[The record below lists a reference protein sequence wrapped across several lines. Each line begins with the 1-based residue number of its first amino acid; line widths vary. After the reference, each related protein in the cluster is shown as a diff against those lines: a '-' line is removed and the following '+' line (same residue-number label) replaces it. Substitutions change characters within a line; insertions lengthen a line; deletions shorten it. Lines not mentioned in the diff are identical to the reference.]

1 MENKQVD
8 KSIIDV
14 IKSWIWSILLISCF
28 LEILFF
34 PQAENLLGCFV
45 LIYGQILVSK
55 FVATFDNFKK
65 YPLATLPVTFY
76 GFFYYFLALP
86 ITLIENK
93 PLTFNFEVPYLT
105 WGNHFISITVI
116 VIAYK
121 ISIKL
126 YRQKNTLTYIWK
138 KIGYFSV
145 PSETVIWILGFLGLT
160 AFIYNM
166 TIFRFKGDVQSTGN
180 LMSII
185 IDCVQTFVICP
196 ICLYFKQL
204 YGDTSL
210 SSSTKKFVKFY
221 IVLFA
226 IIGIATTRRGPIFSA
241 FLSIALIYIYLIII
255 NNKKILTKRNI
266 FLILLGLYLVTG
278 PMADLAAAMIINR
291 QLQGQTSV
299 EKTFDAVWKTYNDK
313 ELLHNSYQAVSAFED
328 NGGDNSVGWSEYY
341 IDNIF
346 LDRFCNL
353 RVIDATLYNAKV
365 AGFNNRRGHEYFTE
379 YWINQLPS
387 PITKALDLKKT
398 VHYTVTDEMLNQNF
412 KGRIYSNFGNKVG
425 GETGIGLYMFGYNY
439 YLLAFIIYL
448 IFFYVMNTFCISK
461 ANSVIFPLPVVMS
474 FMSYCLVF
482 NNANG
487 IFTVIDTFTRP
498 KFNLILIYCIL
509 IFILTLFMGKKRA
522 KIYK

>member
-1 MENKQVD
+1 MNNKQTN
-8 KSIIDV
+8 KSVTDT

-28 LEILFF
+28 AEILFF
-34 PQAENLLGCFV
+34 PQIENLLGCFV

-55 FVATFDNFKK
+55 FVATSDNFKK
-65 YPLATLPVTFY
+65 YPLATLPVVFY

-86 ITLIENK
+86 ITLIEGK

-126 YRQKNTLTYIWK
+126 YRQKNMLTYIWK
-138 KIGYFSV
+138 RIGYFSV
-145 PSETVIWILGFLGLT
+145 PSETIIWALGFLGLI

-180 LMSII
+180 SISII
-185 IDCVQTFVICP
+185 IDCLQAFAICP

-204 YGDTSL
+204 YGDTS
-210 SSSTKKFVKFY
+210 SSSATKKFVKFY

-226 IIGIATTRRGPIFSA
+226 IIGVATTRRGPIFSA
-241 FLSIALIYIYLIII
+241 FLSIAIAYIYLIII

-278 PMADLAAAMIINR
+278 PIADLAAAMIINR

-299 EKTFDAVWKTYNDK
+299 EKTFNSVWKTYNDK

-328 NGGDNSVGWSEYY
+328 NGGDNSAGWSEYY

-353 RVIDATLYNAKV
+353 RVIDATLYNAKK
-365 AGFNNRRGHEYFTE
+365 AGFNNKRGHEYFKE

-387 PITKALDLKKT
+387 PIADALDLKKT

-412 KGRIYSNFGNKVG
+412 KNRYSNFGNKVG
-425 GETGIGLYMFGYNY
+425 GETGIGLYLLGYNY

-448 IFFYVMNTFCISK
+448 TFFYVMNTFCIYK
-461 ANSVIFPLPVVMS
+461 DNSIIFPLPVVMA
-474 FMSYCLVF
+474 FMSYCTVF

-487 IFTVIDTFTRP
+487 IFTVMDAFTRP
-498 KFNLILIYCIL
+498 KLNSILIYCII
-509 IFILTLFMGKKRA
+509 IFVLSLFLGKRSVKR
-522 KIYK
+522 YK